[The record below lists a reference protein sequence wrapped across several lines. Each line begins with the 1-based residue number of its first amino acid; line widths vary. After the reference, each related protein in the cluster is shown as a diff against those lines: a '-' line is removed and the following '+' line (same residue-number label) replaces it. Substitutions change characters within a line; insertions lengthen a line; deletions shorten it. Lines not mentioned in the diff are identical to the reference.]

1 MNNSR
6 DCWSCAKRAAGCV
19 GMTGPRDIE
28 PGCWVPEQQEDA
40 AESAAGKHIECDPK
54 HGWRWVKDLTPGTEE
69 LLEGVRLH
77 ETPAREMMNPPEL
90 TFEIADDG
98 GTIYKRIAE
107 VFDRSAA
114 ASLVRSEI
122 ELAKKRAPIIA
133 VDFDGTLCENE
144 WPGIGATKWATVQAL
159 IAARAAGARLIL
171 WTNRV
176 GARLAEAVEWCR
188 QRELEFD
195 AVNEN
200 LPEILE
206 AFTTDCR
213 KVYADIYLDDKA
225 AQPSA
230 AVVEQLWETAR
241 SVMNEAAEYQEGEK
255 NAEILQNRIYHHDAY
270 SVCADSGRDHNCSV

>member
-1 MNNSR
+1 MNDGRNILS
-6 DCWSCAKRAAGCV
+6 DDKAKALREIIEQEEAGRAAEHNCTNCRKWAEC
-19 GMTGPRDIE
+19 MEGPLT
-28 PGCWVPEQQEDA
+28 PGEMRHATCWVPESRAD
-40 AESAAGKHIECDPK
+40 KHIECDPRR
-54 HGWRWVKDLTPGTEE
+54 GWRWAEDLTPSTEE

-90 TFEIADDG
+90 AFEIADDG

-114 ASLVRSEI
+114 EALVRSEI

-133 VDFDGTLCENE
+133 VDFDGTLCENA
-144 WPGIGATKWATVQAL
+144 WPDIGATKWETVQAL
-159 IAARAAGARLIL
+159 IAARAAGARLVL

-176 GARLAEAVEWCR
+176 GARLREAVEWCR
-188 QRELEFD
+188 NRELEFD

-200 LPEILE
+200 LPEVLA

-213 KVYADIYLDDKA
+213 KVYADIYLDDHA

-230 AVVEQLWETAR
+230 AVLGQLWETAR
-241 SVMNEAAEYQEGEK
+241 ETMNEAATAEAEKKTKPEGGKE
-255 NAEILQNRIYHHDAY
+255 Q
-270 SVCADSGRDHNCSV
+270 

>member
-1 MNNSR
+1 MNDERATERNCTNCR
-6 DCWSCAKRAAGCV
+6 KWAECMEGPLTPGEMRHATCWAPESKAEERA
-19 GMTGPRDIE
+19 
-28 PGCWVPEQQEDA
+28 
-40 AESAAGKHIECDPK
+40 KHIECDPK
-54 HGWRWVKDLTPGTEE
+54 RGWRWTEDLTPSTEE

-77 ETPAREMMNPPEL
+77 ETPAREMMNPPEF

-114 ASLVRSEI
+114 EALVRSEI

-133 VDFDGTLCENE
+133 VDFDGTLCENA
-144 WPGIGATKWATVQAL
+144 WPDIGKTKWETVQAL

-176 GARLAEAVEWCR
+176 GARLAEAVEWAR
-188 QRELEFD
+188 NRELEFD

-200 LPEILE
+200 LPEIKT

-213 KVYADIYLDDKA
+213 KVYADIYLDDRA

-230 AVVEQLWETAR
+230 AVLGQLWETAR
-241 SVMNEAAEYQEGEK
+241 ATMNEAAEADKKTKTEGGKE
-255 NAEILQNRIYHHDAY
+255 Q
-270 SVCADSGRDHNCSV
+270 

>member
-1 MNNSR
+1 MDTGRNILS
-6 DCWSCAKRAAGCV
+6 DDMAKALREIIEQGEETGRVFTIPVRCSGKTAAMKAALERA
-19 GMTGPRDIE
+19 M
-28 PGCWVPEQQEDA
+28 EQAQQIKQHLTET
-40 AESAAGKHIECDPK
+40 
-54 HGWRWVKDLTPGTEE
+54 WRTPGTKE
-69 LLEGVRLH
+69 LLDSVRLH
-77 ETPAREMMNPPEL
+77 ETPAREMMNPPEI

-114 ASLVRSEI
+114 EALVRSEI
-122 ELAKKRAPIIA
+122 ELARKRAPIIA

-144 WPGIGATKWATVQAL
+144 WPGIGETKWETVQAL
-159 IAARAAGARLIL
+159 IAAQAAGARLIL

-200 LPEILE
+200 LPEVLA
-206 AFTTDCR
+206 AFVTDCR

-230 AVVEQLWETAR
+230 AVLGQLWETAR
-241 SVMNEAAEYQEGEK
+241 ETMNEAARKAGE
-255 NAEILQNRIYHHDAY
+255 EEQ
-270 SVCADSGRDHNCSV
+270 G